1 MARRGRLAGEGLK
14 SPKGAS
20 VKSRG
25 AERLGK
31 IPARLGSD
39 KDQGDERER
48 TTDEVSGT

>member
-25 AERLGK
+25 AERLGNDSSK
-31 IPARLGSD
+31 IGIR
-39 KDQGDERER
+39 
-48 TTDEVSGT
+48 